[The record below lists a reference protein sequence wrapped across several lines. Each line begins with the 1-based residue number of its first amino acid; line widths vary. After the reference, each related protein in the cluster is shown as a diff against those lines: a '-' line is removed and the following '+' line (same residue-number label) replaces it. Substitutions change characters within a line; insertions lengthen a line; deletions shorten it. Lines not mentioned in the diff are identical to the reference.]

1 MRINLSHTKIPK
13 WPIKQLYQTIK
24 KTFTYIEIKLLNKGL
39 NFCSTLE
46 KCNKS
51 KYTKDINDFIRRIKL
66 KAHFKTRQPLAKKNV
81 IQFTKNSFEKK
92 WIPKET
98 HKTIETFI
106 EAFNKE
112 LEIEEKNEKAVTK
125 SNLTKNEADAPQQLR
140 QRDDT
145 ITAKAGKGGAV
156 VFIDVDDCIR
166 EANRQLNNTDFY
178 KKIPNDPTESNRNKV
193 NNTIREF
200 KL

>member
-1 MRINLSHTKIPK
+1 M
-13 WPIKQLYQTIK
+13 
-24 KTFTYIEIKLLNKGL
+24 
-39 NFCSTLE
+39 
-46 KCNKS
+46 
-51 KYTKDINDFIRRIKL
+51 
-66 KAHFKTRQPLAKKNV
+66 
-81 IQFTKNSFEKK
+81 
-92 WIPKET
+92 
-98 HKTIETFI
+98 
-106 EAFNKE
+106 
-112 LEIEEKNEKAVTK
+112 EIEEKNEKAVTK

-145 ITAKAGKGGAV
+145 ITTKAGKGGAV